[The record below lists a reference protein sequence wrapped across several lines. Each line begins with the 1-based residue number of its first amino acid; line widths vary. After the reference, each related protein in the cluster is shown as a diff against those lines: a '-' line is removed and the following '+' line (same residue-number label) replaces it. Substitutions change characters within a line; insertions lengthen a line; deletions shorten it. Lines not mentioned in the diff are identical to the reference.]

1 MNKSGRIPQDQRNPL
16 DAREI
21 PSELLGKVVAAH
33 GWELGVCFYY
43 KKGGIGDTGAFG
55 CTSVGLGVRNGRIA
69 QDYQRR
75 IMEILDEA
83 GKDADAK
90 AALAKELKDAEE
102 EMSEGATVSDN
113 PTVSTI
119 GKQLI
124 MPTVLK
130 VRERDGRPNRS
141 KNILPGDANKPVS
154 K

>member
-1 MNKSGRIPQDQRNPL
+1 
-16 DAREI
+16 
-21 PSELLGKVVAAH
+21 
-33 GWELGVCFYY
+33 
-43 KKGGIGDTGAFG
+43 
-55 CTSVGLGVRNGRIA
+55 
-69 QDYQRR
+69 
-75 IMEILDEA
+75 MEILDEA
-83 GKDADAK
+83 GKDVDAK
-90 AALAKELKDAEE
+90 AALDKELKDAAE
-102 EMSEGATVSDN
+102 EMSEGRQVSDN